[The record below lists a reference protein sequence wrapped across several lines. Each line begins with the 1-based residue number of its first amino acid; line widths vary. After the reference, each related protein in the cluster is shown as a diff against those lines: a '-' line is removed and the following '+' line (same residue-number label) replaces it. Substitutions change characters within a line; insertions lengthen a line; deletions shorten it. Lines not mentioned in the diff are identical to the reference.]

1 MKKALPLARQESL
14 VIKELPDETLVYDL
28 REDKAHCLNQT
39 AARVWK
45 SCDGQTTVSEIAR
58 ALGGKINSRSDED
71 IVWLALDQL
80 QKFKLLEEAPPKPTH
95 LSGMTRRQAVARM
108 GIAAVALPVIISIVS
123 PTAQAQA
130 SGLPPT
136 ACCVSH
142 GDCSSNN
149 CCQDPTC
156 LVFPG
161 SPSQS
166 TKQCYPAGTPC
177 K

>member
-80 QKFKLLEEAPPKPTH
+80 QKFKLLEEAPP
-95 LSGMTRRQAVARM
+95 
-108 GIAAVALPVIISIVS
+108 
-123 PTAQAQA
+123 
-130 SGLPPT
+130 
-136 ACCVSH
+136 
-142 GDCSSNN
+142 
-149 CCQDPTC
+149 
-156 LVFPG
+156 
-161 SPSQS
+161 
-166 TKQCYPAGTPC
+166 
-177 K
+177 